1 MHLFEIVPLPNVIL
15 VKENI
20 FIALNAIQS
29 NKLRAIITMLI
40 IAIGITALVGILSA
54 IDAIKNGINSNF
66 TNMGANTFTIRGNE
80 NMVRGGQR
88 GRKKKQYPVIRYQ
101 EAITFKEAF
110 KFPCISSI
118 STLATFS
125 GRVKYNGLRT
135 NPNIQIFGTD
145 ENYLQTAGYELE
157 EGRNFSP
164 NEITSVT
171 NVVIIGKDVAT
182 ALFGENK
189 SAVDKLISVGAAKYK
204 VIGVLKSKGNSS
216 GFGGD
221 KITLIPLLNARQY
234 FAKPDMSFTINVLVS
249 DGQLLDLLVYESKGA
264 FRKIRKCALGET
276 DNFEVVKSDNL
287 ASLLIEN
294 LQKVTMGA
302 TIIGFITLLGAAIG
316 LMNIMLVSVT
326 ERTREIGIRKALGAT
341 QVTIKNQFLIES
353 IVICVMGGIM
363 GIIFGIG
370 IGNLISF
377 GLGVGFFIPWFW
389 IISGLIICIVVGL
402 LSGYIPAQRASKLD
416 PIESLRFE

>member
-1 MHLFEIVPLPNVIL
+1 LIL
-15 VKENI
+15 IRENI
-20 FIALNAIQS
+20 LIALQSIQS

-66 TNMGANTFTIRGNE
+66 SEMGANTFTIRGNE
-80 NMVRGGQR
+80 NSVRGGRR
-88 GRKKKQYPVIRYQ
+88 GKRQKKFPVIKFQ
-101 EAITFKEAF
+101 EAAAF
-110 KFPCISSI
+110 KTSFTYPCISSI

-125 GRVKYNGLRT
+125 GRVKHNGLKT

-145 ENYLQTAGYELE
+145 ENYLLTAGYELE
-157 EGRNFSP
+157 DGRNFSAQ
-164 NEITSVT
+164 EIKGVT
-171 NVVIIGKDVAT
+171 PVAIIGKDVAN
-182 ALFGENK
+182 ALFGEGK
-189 SAVDKLISVGAAKYK
+189 PALDKLITVGAAKYK
-204 VIGVLKSKGNSS
+204 VIGVLKPKGNSS

-221 KITLIPLLNARQY
+221 KIALIPLLNARQY
-234 FAKPDMSFTINVLVS
+234 FARPDMSFTINVLVGNS
-249 DGQLLDLLVYESKGA
+249 QLLDLLLYESKGL
-264 FRKIRKCALGET
+264 FRKIRKNALGEA
-276 DNFEVVKSDNL
+276 DDFEIVKSDNL
-287 ASLLIEN
+287 AALLIDN

-341 QVTIKNQFLIES
+341 QKTIKHQFLIES
-353 IVICVMGGIM
+353 IVICVMGGIF
-363 GIIFGIG
+363 GIIFGIA